1 MSPLAAA
8 LVAAVLVGGALVALR
23 GAAPL
28 APPDRYFVDLRRSGV
43 AWTAISLALTGLD
56 AMGTL
61 IVAGTVAAGRLD
73 MLAAVAGT
81 IIGLVVAGARVGGRI
96 RLTRARSLPEAVRLA
111 GAPGAAK
118 LFSLLLVVVEA
129 GWIAMLAQYAWVLAG
144 FLPGRAEIWATA
156 MATWLLAVVLGG
168 GHRGVLRTDAIAGAT
183 LVVGLGAAAAAIW
196 MEPAVA
202 AAPPNWD
209 AWWARATLG
218 PHAAALAGLFAAR
231 QLLAGAAGQRWLGL
245 REPADALR
253 TGLWAASLTLL
264 PAAAAVW
271 IGVEATVA
279 HLPAPVAPHVFL
291 LELALRLPPVSQAL
305 LVLAVWGALGGALSS
320 LVHAGLAAVE
330 SEWVPASWRGGRRR
344 LAGGLLWLAFAA
356 PCGYWTLASTAE
368 WFQVAEA
375 LLGAAVVPIGG
386 ILLGRTPGPVVAWS
400 LLGAIGL
407 GMAIPQVA
415 GPTWPAMLASPFWP
429 AALAGL
435 LGEATAMLVGRWS
448 RRR

>member
-1 MSPLAAA
+1 MSLLAAA
-8 LVAAVLVGGALVALR
+8 LVAAVLVGGGLIALR
-23 GAAPL
+23 GAVLL

-56 AMGTL
+56 ATGTL
-61 IVAGTVAAGRLD
+61 IVAGTMAAGRLD

-81 IIGLVVAGARVGGRI
+81 ILGLAVAGARVGGRI

-111 GAPGAAK
+111 GAPAAAR

-129 GWIAMLAQYAWVLAG
+129 GWTAMLAQYAWVLAG
-144 FLPGRAEIWATA
+144 FLPGRSEVWAAA
-156 MATWLLAVVLGG
+156 MAIWLAAVVLGG
-168 GHRGVLRTDAIAGAT
+168 GHRGVLRTDAIAGAS
-183 LVVGLGAAAAAIW
+183 LLIGLGAAAAAIW
-196 MEPAVA
+196 LEPAVA
-202 AAPPNWD
+202 AAPPNWET
-209 AWWARATLG
+209 WWARATLG
-218 PHAAALAGLFAAR
+218 PQAAALAGLFAAR

-253 TGLWAASLTLL
+253 TGCWAASLTLL

-279 HLPAPVAPHVFL
+279 HLPNPVAPHIFL
-291 LELALRLPPVSQAL
+291 FELALRLPLVPQAL

-320 LVHAGLAAVE
+320 LVHAGLAAAE

-344 LAGGLLWLAFAA
+344 LAAGVLWLAFAV
-356 PCGYWTLASTAE
+356 PCGYWTLVSTEE
-368 WFQVAEA
+368 WFRVAEA
-375 LLGAAVVPIGG
+375 LIGAAVVPIGG
-386 ILLGRTPGPVVAWS
+386 ILLGRTPGPVVGWS

-407 GMAIPQVA
+407 GMAVPQLA
-415 GPTWPAMLASPFWP
+415 GPLWPAMLASPFWP

-435 LGEATAMLVGRWS
+435 LGEAAARLGGRWS
-448 RRR
+448 RQR